1 MSPLTSV
8 DPKLLASF
16 YEGISRPQRFAQGLQ
31 QIGELLDCER
41 VSLRLW
47 DRRGAWGCR
56 SDAARA
62 AGGWEL
68 KSGEESLPE
77 PALRNLIGKFEAG
90 KWQLVVQAPVTRT
103 AASTTSPP
111 CSEVALCSRIALS
124 QAEALL
130 SLHRGDSDWTSDQI
144 ARARNACRALLPA
157 LDPIARQWQS
167 AQQIGRLSAM
177 LDSLR
182 MPMLLVDASQRALVA
197 NSSARGL
204 FNLSGKTSSGKIVI
218 SLPGVPA
225 SQFAQ
230 RLRDACAEPAVG
242 GVLPLPLGEPA
253 TGAHLLV
260 LPLRLHRTRLKQA
273 VALVLVQGLATA
285 NGPAQ
290 QLLQHVYGLTP
301 AEARLAMLILDGQS
315 PGTVA
320 SVLQLSVTTVRSQ
333 LSAVLKKTG
342 AQRQSDLV
350 RRLAPLMLLQKD
362 ISSR

>member
-1 MSPLTSV
+1 MSPLASV

-31 QIGELLDCER
+31 QIGERLDCER

-47 DRRGAWGCR
+47 DRRGNWGCR
-56 SDAARA
+56 SEASRCE
-62 AGGWEL
+62 GGWTL
-68 KSGEESLPE
+68 TSVDESLPE
-77 PALRNLIGKFEAG
+77 PALRTLVGKLEPG
-90 KWQLVVQAPVTRT
+90 NWQLIAQAPTLKPV
-103 AASTTSPP
+103 ASGNSAG
-111 CSEVALCSRIALS
+111 CGQVALCTRIALS
-124 QAEALL
+124 QADALL
-130 SLHRGDSDWTSDQI
+130 SLYRSDSHWTPDQI
-144 ARARNACRALLPA
+144 ARARNAGRALLPA
-157 LDPIARQWQS
+157 LDPIARQRQS
-167 AQQIGRLSAM
+167 AQQVGSLSAM

-182 MPMLLVDASQRALVA
+182 MPMLLVDSSQRALGA
-197 NSSARGL
+197 NMSARGL

-225 SQFAQ
+225 SQFTQ
-230 RLRDACAEPAVG
+230 RLRDACAEPAIG
-242 GVLPLPLGEPA
+242 GVLPLPLGEHA
-253 TGAHLLV
+253 AGAHLLV
-260 LPLRLHRTRLKQA
+260 LPLRLHRTRLKPA

-350 RRLAPLMLLQKD
+350 RRLAPLMLLEKD
-362 ISSR
+362 VSSR